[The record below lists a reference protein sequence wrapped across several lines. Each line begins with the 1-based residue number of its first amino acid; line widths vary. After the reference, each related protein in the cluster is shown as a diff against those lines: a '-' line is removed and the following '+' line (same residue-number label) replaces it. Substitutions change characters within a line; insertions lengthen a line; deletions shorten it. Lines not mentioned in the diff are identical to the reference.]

1 MNIYNEKQLEIKKQ
15 HHYVWA
21 DYMRYWSL
29 NNRDV
34 YYTKKRGG
42 IALDSVKSIAVEK
55 HFYKVGNLSSEHI
68 DLILSFIFMSN
79 NKELIDHH
87 LISLKYYLD
96 MQQLYELS
104 LHSEVKSEDANL
116 AFEAFIN
123 NSVENKHFE
132 LERNS
137 QPIANELRKL
147 NTKVL
152 KNKDKMTDFL
162 IFLGNQITRTKT
174 FKDTIINSL
183 SVSPEKNQGHLIDDC
198 WWFLSLVF
206 GYNISEKL
214 CNDIERYQH
223 TILVNE
229 TETPFITSDQPVANI
244 FPNLTYKQPPRDN
257 ETDYFYPLSPTK
269 AYLISKSG
277 RFKSGI
283 SFVDEVFVEQV
294 NKEVSM
300 GAYYHIISN
309 NKDSLK
315 PYQKLVGK
323 RIKQG

>member
-1 MNIYNEKQLEIKKQ
+1 LNIYNEKQLEIKKQ

-29 NNRDV
+29 NKRDV

-42 IALDSVKSIAVEK
+42 IALDSVKSIAVERS
-55 HFYKVGNLSSEHI
+55 FYKVRKLSSEHI
-68 DLILSFIFMSN
+68 DLIRGFIFMSN

-87 LISLKYYLD
+87 LKSLKYYLE

-104 LHSEVKSEDANL
+104 INSEVKSEDANL
-116 AFEAFIN
+116 TFEAFIN
-123 NSVENKHFE
+123 NSVENQHFE
-132 LERNS
+132 LERDS
-137 QPIANELRKL
+137 QPIAIELRKL
-147 NTKVL
+147 NTTVL
-152 KNKDKMTDFL
+152 KDKEKMTDFL
-162 IFLGNQITRTKT
+162 FFLGNQITRTKA
-174 FKDTIINSL
+174 FKDTFINSL
-183 SVSPEKNQGHLIDDC
+183 SMSPEKNQGHLVDDC

-206 GYNISEKL
+206 GCNISEKL
-214 CNDIERYQH
+214 CNDFERYHH

-229 TETPFITSDQPVANI
+229 TETPFITSDQPVTNI
-244 FPNLTYKQPPRDN
+244 YPNLTYKQPPRNN

-309 NKDSLK
+309 NKESLK

-323 RIKQG
+323 RIKLG